1 MPGKHLYIIEI
12 DCHMKGCISLEL
24 QLAID
29 LLNKEE
35 AAKLAKKVEE
45 YVDIV
50 EIGTP
55 IVINEGLPSV
65 QHLNENISNAKVLAD
80 LKIMDAA
87 DYEVSQAVKFGADV
101 VTILGVAEDASIK
114 AAVEEAHK
122 HSKELLVDM
131 IAVQD
136 LETRA
141 KELDEMG
148 ADYIAVHTG
157 YDLQAEGQSPLDS
170 LRTVKSVIKNSKV
183 AVAGG
188 IKPDT
193 IKDIVTEEPDL
204 VIVGGGI
211 ANADDPVEAAKQC
224 RDAIE
229 GR

>member
-1 MPGKHLYIIEI
+1 MRL
-12 DCHMKGCISLEL
+12 LEL

-35 AAKLAKKVEE
+35 AAELANKVKD

-65 QHLNENISNAKVLAD
+65 QHLNDNVDGVKVLAD

-87 DYEVSQAVKFGADV
+87 DYEVSQAVKFGADI

-114 AAVEEAHK
+114 AAVDEAHK
-122 HSKELLVDM
+122 HGKQLLVDM

-136 LETRA
+136 LEKRA
-141 KELDEMG
+141 KDLDDLG

-157 YDLQAEGQSPLDS
+157 YDLQAEGQSPLES
-170 LRTVKSVIKNSKV
+170 LRKVKSVISNSKV

-193 IKDIVTEEPDL
+193 IKDIVAENPDL
-204 VIVGGGI
+204 IIVGGGI

-224 RDAIE
+224 RAAIE
-229 GR
+229 GK

>member
-1 MPGKHLYIIEI
+1 MII
-12 DCHMKGCISLEL
+12 LEL

-35 AAKLAKKVEE
+35 AAELANKVKD

-55 IVINEGLPSV
+55 IVINEGLPAV
-65 QHLNENISNAKVLAD
+65 QYLNDNIDGVKVLAD

-114 AAVEEAHK
+114 GAIEEAHK
-122 HSKELLVDM
+122 NGKELLVDM

-136 LETRA
+136 LQKRA
-141 KELDEMG
+141 KELDELG

-157 YDLQAEGQSPLDS
+157 YALQAEGESPLES
-170 LRTVKSVIKNSKV
+170 LRQVKSVINNSKV
-183 AVAGG
+183 AVIGG

-193 IKDIVTEEPDL
+193 IKEVVAEEPDL
-204 VIVGGGI
+204 VVVGGGI
-211 ANADDPVEAAKQC
+211 ANADDPVAAAKAC
-224 RDAIE
+224 KDAIE

>member
-1 MPGKHLYIIEI
+1 M
-12 DCHMKGCISLEL
+12 EL

-29 LLNKEE
+29 LLNKED
-35 AAKLAKKVEE
+35 AAELANKVKD

-55 IVINEGLPSV
+55 IVINEGLPAV
-65 QHLNENISNAKVLAD
+65 QHLNDNIDGVKVLAD

-114 AAVEEAHK
+114 AAVDEAHK
-122 HSKELLVDM
+122 HGKQLLVDM

-136 LETRA
+136 LEKRA
-141 KELDEMG
+141 KDLDDLG

-157 YDLQAEGQSPLDS
+157 YDLQAEGQSPLES
-170 LRTVKSVIKNSKV
+170 LRKVKSVISNSKV

-193 IKDIVTEEPDL
+193 IKDIVAENPDL
-204 VIVGGGI
+204 IIVGGGI

-224 RDAIE
+224 HDIVDAHTNA
-229 GR
+229 

>member
-1 MPGKHLYIIEI
+1 M
-12 DCHMKGCISLEL
+12 EL

-29 LLNKEE
+29 LLNKED
-35 AAKLAKKVEE
+35 AAELANKVKD

-55 IVINEGLPSV
+55 IIYNEGLPAV
-65 QHLNENISNAKVLAD
+65 KHMADNISNVKVLAD
-80 LKIMDAA
+80 MKIMDAA
-87 DYEVSQAVKFGADV
+87 DYEVSQAIKFGADV
-101 VTILGVAEDASIK
+101 ITILGVAEDASIK
-114 AAVEEAHK
+114 AAIEEAIEEAHK
-122 HSKELLVDM
+122 NNKQLLVDM

-136 LETRA
+136 LEKRA

-157 YDLQAEGQSPLDS
+157 YDLQAEGQSPLES

-193 IKDIVTEEPDL
+193 IKEIVAENPDL

-224 RDAIE
+224 RAAIE
-229 GR
+229 GK

>member
-1 MPGKHLYIIEI
+1 M
-12 DCHMKGCISLEL
+12 EL

-29 LLNKEE
+29 LLNQEE
-35 AAKLAKKVEE
+35 AAELAKKVEKF
-45 YVDIV
+45 VDIV

-55 IVINEGLPSV
+55 IVINEGLQAV
-65 QHLNENISNAKVLAD
+65 QHLKENLDNAKVLAD

-87 DYEVSQAVKFGADV
+87 DYEVSQAVNFGADI

-114 AAVEEAHK
+114 AAIAEAHK
-122 HSKELLVDM
+122 NNKQLLVDM

-136 LETRA
+136 LEKRA

-170 LRTVKSVIKNSKV
+170 LRKVKSVIKNSKV

-188 IKPDT
+188 IKPET
-193 IKDIVTEEPDL
+193 IKEIVAENPDL

-211 ANADDPVEAAKQC
+211 ANAEDPVKAAKLC

-229 GR
+229 GN

>member
-1 MPGKHLYIIEI
+1 M
-12 DCHMKGCISLEL
+12 EL

-29 LLNKEE
+29 LLNKED
-35 AAKLAKKVEE
+35 AAELANKVKD

-55 IVINEGLPSV
+55 IVINEGLPAV
-65 QHLNENISNAKVLAD
+65 QHLNDNVDGVKVLAD

-87 DYEVSQAVKFGADV
+87 DYEVSQAVKFGADI

-114 AAVEEAHK
+114 AAVDEAHK
-122 HSKELLVDM
+122 HGKQLLVDM

-136 LETRA
+136 LEKRA
-141 KELDEMG
+141 KDLDDLG

-157 YDLQAEGQSPLDS
+157 YDLQAEGQSPLES
-170 LRTVKSVIKNSKV
+170 LRKVKSVISNSKV

-193 IKDIVTEEPDL
+193 IKDIVAENPDL
-204 VIVGGGI
+204 IIVGGGI

-224 RDAIE
+224 RAAIE
-229 GR
+229 GK

>member
-1 MPGKHLYIIEI
+1 M
-12 DCHMKGCISLEL
+12 EL

-29 LLNKEE
+29 LLNKED
-35 AAKLAKKVEE
+35 AAELANKVKDH
-45 YVDIV
+45 VDIV

-55 IVINEGLPSV
+55 IVINEGLPAV
-65 QHLNENISNAKVLAD
+65 QHLNDNIDGVKVLAD

-87 DYEVSQAVKFGADV
+87 DYEVSQAVKFGADI

-114 AAVEEAHK
+114 AAVDEAHK
-122 HSKELLVDM
+122 HGKQLLVDM

-136 LETRA
+136 LEKRA
-141 KELDEMG
+141 KDLDDLG

-157 YDLQAEGQSPLDS
+157 YDLQAEGQSPLEN
-170 LRTVKSVIKNSKV
+170 LRKVKSVISNSKV

-193 IKDIVTEEPDL
+193 IKDIVVENPDL
-204 VIVGGGI
+204 IIVGGGI

-224 RDAIE
+224 RDIVDAHTNA
-229 GR
+229 

>member
-1 MPGKHLYIIEI
+1 M
-12 DCHMKGCISLEL
+12 EL

-29 LLNKEE
+29 LLNKED
-35 AAKLAKKVEE
+35 AAELANKVKD

-55 IVINEGLPSV
+55 IVINEGLPAV
-65 QHLNENISNAKVLAD
+65 QHLNDNIDGVKVLAD

-87 DYEVSQAVKFGADV
+87 DYEVSQAVKFGADI

-114 AAVEEAHK
+114 AAVDEAHK
-122 HSKELLVDM
+122 HGKQLLVDM

-136 LETRA
+136 LEKRA
-141 KELDEMG
+141 KDLDDLG

-157 YDLQAEGQSPLDS
+157 YDLQAEGQSPLES
-170 LRTVKSVIKNSKV
+170 LRKVKSVISNSKV

-193 IKDIVTEEPDL
+193 IKDIVVENPDL
-204 VIVGGGI
+204 MIVGGGI

-224 RDAIE
+224 RDIVDAHTNA
-229 GR
+229 

>member
-1 MPGKHLYIIEI
+1 M
-12 DCHMKGCISLEL
+12 EL

-35 AAKLAKKVEE
+35 AAELAKKVEE

-55 IVINEGLPSV
+55 IVINEGLPAV
-65 QHLNENISNAKVLAD
+65 QHLNENISNATKVLAD

-122 HSKELLVDM
+122 NDKQLLVDM

-136 LETRA
+136 LEKRA

-170 LRTVKSVIKNSKV
+170 LRKVKSVIKNSKV

-193 IKDIVTEEPDL
+193 IKEIVAEEPDL

-229 GR
+229 GK

>member
-1 MPGKHLYIIEI
+1 M
-12 DCHMKGCISLEL
+12 EL

-29 LLNKEE
+29 LLNKED
-35 AAKLAKKVEE
+35 AAELANKVKD

-55 IVINEGLPSV
+55 IVINEGLPAV
-65 QHLNENISNAKVLAD
+65 QHLNDNIDSVKVLAD

-87 DYEVSQAVKFGADV
+87 DYEVSQAVKFGADI

-114 AAVEEAHK
+114 AAVDEAHK
-122 HSKELLVDM
+122 HGKQLLVDM

-136 LETRA
+136 LEKRA
-141 KELDEMG
+141 KDLDDLG

-157 YDLQAEGQSPLDS
+157 YDLQAEGQSPLES
-170 LRTVKSVIKNSKV
+170 LRKVKSVISNSKV

-193 IKDIVTEEPDL
+193 IKDIVAENPDL
-204 VIVGGGI
+204 IIVGGGI

-224 RDAIE
+224 
-229 GR
+229 

>member
-1 MPGKHLYIIEI
+1 M
-12 DCHMKGCISLEL
+12 EL

-35 AAKLAKKVEE
+35 ATKLANKVKD

-55 IVINEGLPSV
+55 IVINEGLPAV
-65 QHLNENISNAKVLAD
+65 QHLNDNIEGVKVLAD

-101 VTILGVAEDASIK
+101 ITILGVAEDASIK
-114 AAVEEAHK
+114 AAVDEAHK
-122 HSKELLVDM
+122 HNKQLLVDM

-136 LETRA
+136 LEKRA
-141 KELDEMG
+141 KDLDDLG

-157 YDLQAEGQSPLDS
+157 YDLQAEGQSPLES
-170 LRTVKSVIKNSKV
+170 LRKVKSVISNSKV

-193 IKDIVTEEPDL
+193 IKDIVAENPDL
-204 VIVGGGI
+204 IIVGGGI

-224 RDAIE
+224 RAAIE
-229 GR
+229 GK

>member
-1 MPGKHLYIIEI
+1 M
-12 DCHMKGCISLEL
+12 EL

-29 LLNKEE
+29 LLNKED
-35 AAKLAKKVEE
+35 AAELANKVKD

-65 QHLNENISNAKVLAD
+65 QHLNDNIDGVKVLAD

-87 DYEVSQAVKFGADV
+87 DYEVSQAVKFGADI

-114 AAVEEAHK
+114 AAVDEAHK
-122 HSKELLVDM
+122 HGKQLLVDM

-136 LETRA
+136 LEKRA
-141 KELDEMG
+141 KDLDDLG

-157 YDLQAEGQSPLDS
+157 YDLQAEGQSPLES
-170 LRTVKSVIKNSKV
+170 LRKVKSVISNSKV

-193 IKDIVTEEPDL
+193 IKDIVAENPDL
-204 VIVGGGI
+204 IIVGGGI
-211 ANADDPVEAAKQC
+211 ANAEDPVEAAKQC
-224 RDAIE
+224 RDIVDAHTNA
-229 GR
+229 

>member
-1 MPGKHLYIIEI
+1 MRL
-12 DCHMKGCISLEL
+12 LEL

-35 AAKLAKKVEE
+35 AAELANKVKD

-65 QHLNENISNAKVLAD
+65 QHLNDNVDGVKVLAD

-114 AAVEEAHK
+114 AAVDEAHK
-122 HSKELLVDM
+122 HGKQLLVDM

-136 LETRA
+136 LEKRA
-141 KELDEMG
+141 KDLDDLG

-157 YDLQAEGQSPLDS
+157 YDLQAEGQSPLES
-170 LRTVKSVIKNSKV
+170 LRKVKTVISNSKV

-193 IKDIVTEEPDL
+193 IKDIVSENPDL
-204 VIVGGGI
+204 IIVGGGI

-224 RDAIE
+224 RAAIE
-229 GR
+229 GK

>member
-1 MPGKHLYIIEI
+1 VCDTNLYQLLKGGYK
-12 DCHMKGCISLEL
+12 MKL

-29 LLNKEE
+29 LLNKED
-35 AAKLAKKVEE
+35 AAKLAQEVEE
-45 YVDIV
+45 FVDVV

-55 IVINEGLPSV
+55 IVINEGLPAVELMSKSV
-65 QHLNENISNAKVLAD
+65 SKPQVLAD

-87 DYEVSQAVKFGADV
+87 DYEVSQAIKFGADIT
-101 VTILGVAEDASIK
+101 TILGVAEDASIK
-114 AAVEEAHK
+114 AAIDEAHK
-122 HSKELLVDM
+122 HNKELLVDM

-136 LETRA
+136 IEKRA

-157 YDLQAEGQSPLDS
+157 YDLQAQGQSPLEN
-170 LRTVKSVIKNSKV
+170 LRKVKSVIKNSKV

-193 IKDIVTEEPDL
+193 IESIVSEDPDL

-211 ANADDPVEAAKQC
+211 ANADDPKAAAKQC

>member
-1 MPGKHLYIIEI
+1 M
-12 DCHMKGCISLEL
+12 EL

-29 LLNKEE
+29 LLNKED
-35 AAKLAKKVEE
+35 AAELANKVKD

-55 IVINEGLPSV
+55 IVINEGLPAV
-65 QHLNENISNAKVLAD
+65 QHLNDNIDSVKVLAD

-87 DYEVSQAVKFGADV
+87 DYEVSQAVKFGADI

-114 AAVEEAHK
+114 SAVDEAHK
-122 HSKELLVDM
+122 HGKQLLVDM

-136 LETRA
+136 LEKRA
-141 KELDEMG
+141 KDLDDLG

-157 YDLQAEGQSPLDS
+157 YDLQAEGQSPLES
-170 LRTVKSVIKNSKV
+170 LRKVKSVISNSKV

-193 IKDIVTEEPDL
+193 IKDIVSENPDL
-204 VIVGGGI
+204 IIVGGGI

-224 RDAIE
+224 RAAIE
-229 GR
+229 GK

>member
-1 MPGKHLYIIEI
+1 M
-12 DCHMKGCISLEL
+12 EL

-29 LLNKEE
+29 LLNKED
-35 AAKLAKKVEE
+35 AAELANKVKD

-55 IVINEGLPSV
+55 IVINEGLPAV
-65 QHLNENISNAKVLAD
+65 QHLNDNVDGVKVLAD

-87 DYEVSQAVKFGADV
+87 DYEVSQAVKFGADI

-114 AAVEEAHK
+114 AAVDEAHK
-122 HSKELLVDM
+122 HGKQLLVDM

-136 LETRA
+136 LEKRA
-141 KELDEMG
+141 KDLDDLG

-157 YDLQAEGQSPLDS
+157 YDLQAEGQSPLES
-170 LRTVKSVIKNSKV
+170 LRKVKSVISNSKV

-193 IKDIVTEEPDL
+193 IKDIVAEDPDL
-204 VIVGGGI
+204 IIVGGGI

-224 RDAIE
+224 RAAIE
-229 GR
+229 GK

>member
-1 MPGKHLYIIEI
+1 M
-12 DCHMKGCISLEL
+12 EL

-29 LLNKEE
+29 LLNKED
-35 AAKLAKKVEE
+35 AAELANKVKD

-55 IVINEGLPSV
+55 IVINEGLPAV
-65 QHLNENISNAKVLAD
+65 QHLNDNIDSVKVLAD

-87 DYEVSQAVKFGADV
+87 DYEVSQAVKFGADI

-114 AAVEEAHK
+114 AAVDEAHK
-122 HSKELLVDM
+122 HGKQLLVDM

-136 LETRA
+136 LEKRA
-141 KELDEMG
+141 KVLDDLG

-157 YDLQAEGQSPLDS
+157 YDLQAEGQSPLES
-170 LRTVKSVIKNSKV
+170 LRKVKSVISNSKV

-193 IKDIVTEEPDL
+193 IKDIVAENPDL
-204 VIVGGGI
+204 IIVGGGI
-211 ANADDPVEAAKQC
+211 ANAEDPVEAAKQC
-224 RDAIE
+224 RDIVDAHTNA
-229 GR
+229 

>member
-1 MPGKHLYIIEI
+1 M
-12 DCHMKGCISLEL
+12 EL

-29 LLNKEE
+29 LLNKED
-35 AAKLAKKVEE
+35 AAELANKVKDH
-45 YVDIV
+45 VDIV

-55 IVINEGLPSV
+55 IVINEGLPAV
-65 QHLNENISNAKVLAD
+65 QHLNDNVDGVKVLAD

-114 AAVEEAHK
+114 GAVEEAHK
-122 HSKELLVDM
+122 NGKELLVDM

-136 LETRA
+136 LEKRA
-141 KELDEMG
+141 KDLVDLD
-148 ADYIAVHTG
+148 AHYIAVHTG
-157 YDLQAEGQSPLDS
+157 YDLQAEGQSPLES
-170 LRTVKSVIKNSKV
+170 LRKVKSVISNSKV

-193 IKDIVTEEPDL
+193 IKDIVAESPDL
-204 VIVGGGI
+204 IIVGGGI

-224 RDAIE
+224 RDIVDAHTKA
-229 GR
+229 

>member
-1 MPGKHLYIIEI
+1 M
-12 DCHMKGCISLEL
+12 EL

-29 LLNKEE
+29 LLNKED
-35 AAKLAKKVEE
+35 AAELANKVKD

-55 IVINEGLPSV
+55 IVINEGLPAV
-65 QHLNENISNAKVLAD
+65 QHLNDNVDGVKVLAD

-87 DYEVSQAVKFGADV
+87 DYEVSQAVKFGADI

-114 AAVEEAHK
+114 AAVDEAHK
-122 HSKELLVDM
+122 HGKQLLVDM

-136 LETRA
+136 LEKRA
-141 KELDEMG
+141 KDLDDLG

-157 YDLQAEGQSPLDS
+157 YDLQAEGQSPLES
-170 LRTVKSVIKNSKV
+170 LRKVKSVISNSKV

-193 IKDIVTEEPDL
+193 IKDIVVENPDL
-204 VIVGGGI
+204 IIVGGGI

-224 RDAIE
+224 RAAIE
-229 GR
+229 GK

>member
-1 MPGKHLYIIEI
+1 M
-12 DCHMKGCISLEL
+12 EL

-29 LLNKEE
+29 LLNKED
-35 AAKLAKKVEE
+35 AAELANKVKD

-55 IVINEGLPSV
+55 IVINEGLPAV
-65 QHLNENISNAKVLAD
+65 QHLNDNIEDVKVLAD

-87 DYEVSQAVKFGADV
+87 DYEVSQAIKFGADI

-114 AAVEEAHK
+114 AAVDEAHK
-122 HSKELLVDM
+122 HGKQLLVDM

-136 LETRA
+136 LEKRA
-141 KELDEMG
+141 KDLDDLG

-157 YDLQAEGQSPLDS
+157 YDLQAEGQSPLES
-170 LRTVKSVIKNSKV
+170 LRKVKSVISNSKV

-193 IKDIVTEEPDL
+193 IKDIVAENPDL
-204 VIVGGGI
+204 IIVGGGI
-211 ANADDPVEAAKQC
+211 ANAEDPVEAAKQC
-224 RDAIE
+224 RDIVDAHTNA
-229 GR
+229 